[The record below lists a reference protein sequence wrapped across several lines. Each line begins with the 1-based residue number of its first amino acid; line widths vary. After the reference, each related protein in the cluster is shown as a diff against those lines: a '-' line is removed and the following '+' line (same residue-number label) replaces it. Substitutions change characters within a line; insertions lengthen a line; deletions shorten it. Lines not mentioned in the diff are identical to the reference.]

1 MNDRKRIL
9 VVEDEDSIAR
19 GLKFNFEQEGYNP
32 IVCRDGPTALTHFAG
47 DTSTIDLVIL
57 DLMLPGMSG
66 YEICRAIRE
75 KSPSVPILVLSARTL
90 SEDRAHAFDVGVD
103 QYVTKPFALPELLSR
118 CRNLLDRNSRIGK
131 GAAAPSATTA
141 GPFRFRNVEVNP
153 RTFEVRVG
161 ETVYQLTTM
170 EMQLLRY
177 FLEHPGEV
185 LSRQQILRDVWEHSA
200 EITTRSI
207 DNFVM
212 RLRKYIEIDAAN
224 PRHLLSVRG
233 TGYRFVPEASG
244 GATETHSSSPHA
256 AEEGP
261 GGGSG
266 DESVDDE

>member
-1 MNDRKRIL
+1 MSERKRIL
-9 VVEDEDSIAR
+9 VVEDEDSIAK

-32 IVCRDGPTALTHFAG
+32 IVCRDGPTALTYFSSDSPA
-47 DTSTIDLVIL
+47 IDLVVL

-66 YEICRAIRE
+66 YEICTSIRE
-75 KSPSVPILVLSARTL
+75 KSRSVPILVLSARTL

-118 CRNLLDRNSRIGK
+118 CRNLLERNSRIGI
-131 GAAAPSATTA
+131 GVAPAVPVST

-153 RTFEVRVG
+153 RTFEIKVG
-161 ETVYQLTTM
+161 DAVHQLTTM

-185 LSRQQILRDVWEHSA
+185 LSRTQILRDVWDHSA

-212 RLRKYIEIDAAN
+212 RLRKYIEIDAAS

-233 TGYRFVPEASG
+233 TGYRFVVETGAASTGEANGTGPHPEG
-244 GATETHSSSPHA
+244 E
-256 AEEGP
+256 
-261 GGGSG
+261 G